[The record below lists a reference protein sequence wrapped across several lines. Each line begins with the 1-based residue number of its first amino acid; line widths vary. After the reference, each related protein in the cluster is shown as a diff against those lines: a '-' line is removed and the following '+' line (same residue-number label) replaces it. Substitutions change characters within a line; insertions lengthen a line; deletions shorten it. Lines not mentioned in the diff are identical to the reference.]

1 MDHSSKNKEILER
14 YKSLVQSNY
23 KSLKMETLM
32 TVLKRFW
39 SNYKL
44 TEALNR
50 RKSTSQKQNR
60 EDVFKTR

>member
-1 MDHSSKNKEILER
+1 MDHSLKNKEILER

-44 TEALNR
+44 KEAVNR

-60 EDVFKTR
+60 EDVFKAR

>member
-1 MDHSSKNKEILER
+1 MDHSSKNNEILER

-39 SNYKL
+39 SNIQ
-44 TEALNR
+44 TER
-50 RKSTSQKQNR
+50 SS
-60 EDVFKTR
+60 ESEEEY